1 MSENK
6 TQPTNL
12 SVKAF
17 IDSLDDQQKIADSY
31 SLLDLM
37 KEITGCEPKMWGPSI
52 IGFDQY
58 HYKYES
64 GREGNFLKVG
74 FSPRKRE
81 FSIYLM
87 CRFDKNEELMK
98 KLGKHRTGKSCLY
111 VKRLEDINMD
121 VLSELVLESVKFV
134 NEKYG

>member
-1 MSENK
+1 MAQNK
-6 TQPTNL
+6 TQPTDK
-12 SVKAF
+12 SVKTF
-17 IDSLDDQQKIADSY
+17 IDSIDDQQKRADSY
-31 SLLDLM
+31 SLLALM
-37 KEITGCEPKMWGPSI
+37 KEVTGCEPKMWGPSI

-81 FSIYLM
+81 LSIYLM
-87 CRFDKNEELMK
+87 CSFEKQAETMK

-111 VKRLEDINMD
+111 VKRLEDIDLD
-121 VLSELVLESVKFV
+121 VLKDLVQESVKFV
-134 NEKYG
+134 DEKYG

>member
-6 TQPTNL
+6 TQPTDQ
-12 SVKAF
+12 SVKTF
-17 IDSLDDQQKIADSY
+17 IDSLEDQQKIVDSY

-37 KEITGCEPKMWGPSI
+37 KEVTGCEPKMWGPSI

-64 GREGNFLKVG
+64 GREGDFLKVG

-81 FSIYLM
+81 LSIYIM
-87 CRFDKNEELMK
+87 SGFKKHDELMQ
-98 KLGKHRTGKSCLY
+98 KLGKYRTGKSCLY

-121 VLSELVLESVKFV
+121 VLRDLVQESVKFV
-134 NEKYG
+134 DEKYG

>member
-1 MSENK
+1 MAQNK
-6 TQPTNL
+6 TQPTDQ
-12 SVKAF
+12 SVKTF

-31 SLLDLM
+31 SLVELM
-37 KEITGCEPKMWGPSI
+37 KDVTGCDPKMWGPSI

-64 GREGNFLKVG
+64 GREGDFLKVG

-87 CRFDKNEELMK
+87 CNLEKNTDLLN

-111 VKRLEDINMD
+111 VKRLEDIDLD
-121 VLSELVLESVKFV
+121 VLRELAEKSVRYV
-134 NEKYG
+134 DEKYG

>member
-1 MSENK
+1 MAKNK
-6 TQPTNL
+6 TQPTEQ
-12 SVKAF
+12 SVKSFVNA
-17 IDSLDDQQKIADSY
+17 LDDEQKIADSNA
-31 SLLDLM
+31 LIDLM
-37 KEITGCEPKMWGPSI
+37 KEVTGCEPKMWGPSI

-64 GREGNFLKVG
+64 GREGDFLKVG

-87 CRFDKNEELMK
+87 CSFDKNKELMS

-121 VLSELVLESVKFV
+121 VLKNLVQESVNFV
-134 NEKYG
+134 DEKYG

>member
-1 MSENK
+1 MAENK
-6 TQPTNL
+6 TQPTDQ
-12 SVKAF
+12 SVSSF
-17 IDSLDDQQKIADSY
+17 IEALDDQQKKADSY
-31 SLLDLM
+31 SLIELM
-37 KEITGCEPKMWGPSI
+37 KDVTGCEPKMWGPSM

-64 GREGNFLKVG
+64 GREGDFLKVG

-87 CRFDKNEELMK
+87 CNLEKNKDLLH

-111 VKRLEDINMD
+111 IKKLDDIDVD
-121 VLSELVLESVKFV
+121 VLRELAEESVRYV
-134 NEKYG
+134 DEKYG

>member
-6 TQPTNL
+6 TQPTEQ
-12 SVKAF
+12 SVKSF
-17 IDSLDDQQKIADSY
+17 INALDDEQKITDSNA
-31 SLLDLM
+31 LIELM
-37 KEITGCEPKMWGPSI
+37 KEVTGCGPKMWGPSI

-64 GREGNFLKVG
+64 GHEGDFLKVG

-87 CRFDKNEELMK
+87 CSFDKNEELMK

-134 NEKYG
+134 DEKYG